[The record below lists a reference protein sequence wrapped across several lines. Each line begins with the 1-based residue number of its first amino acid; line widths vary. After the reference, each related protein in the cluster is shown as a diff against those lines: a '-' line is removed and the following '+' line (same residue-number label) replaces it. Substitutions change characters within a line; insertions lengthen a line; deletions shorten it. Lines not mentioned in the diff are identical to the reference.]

1 MNSKPKLNSEEN
13 SKLIVAAREQFKASN
28 GKDQTLMQ
36 EAIQRNWGL
45 VIFISKKFQPTL
57 KSLNI
62 PEDDVAS
69 EMLDKLYK
77 CILTYDETR
86 VKFSTFAGICLEN
99 TVKMVI
105 RKEKNRKQ
113 VESLEKLK
121 FTRNDDEMSLI
132 EVLENKQVRPIE
144 ENALSSLNSKRIVE
158 CLPIIFSKSDY
169 KLIQMRGNNLRQL
182 EIGKKLGISRSYVS
196 RKLVRINN
204 LLNKIM
210 LFEDVR
216 DIDAFN
222 KDKNFSEGQIKE
234 NKALYNI
241 ARHIYSDRQIDFDM
255 CFSYISY
262 DYRQL
267 GMNKKAEKLFGE
279 KAQYV
284 LKLLAK
290 FEDVNFKYI
299 ENKENQGIIHVP
311 HEEENINKKLTR
323 FTQILNLYK
332 THKIKDFKGC
342 SLRDLIIM
350 SQFNKTLKKPI
361 EDYIQKNKNETSV
374 KHVLAVIKH
383 AEREIEKESLAP
395 NSSVDNIINL

>member
-1 MNSKPKLNSEEN
+1 
-13 SKLIVAAREQFKASN
+13 
-28 GKDQTLMQ
+28 
-36 EAIQRNWGL
+36 
-45 VIFISKKFQPTL
+45 
-57 KSLNI
+57 
-62 PEDDVAS
+62 
-69 EMLDKLYK
+69 
-77 CILTYDETR
+77 
-86 VKFSTFAGICLEN
+86 
-99 TVKMVI
+99 MVI